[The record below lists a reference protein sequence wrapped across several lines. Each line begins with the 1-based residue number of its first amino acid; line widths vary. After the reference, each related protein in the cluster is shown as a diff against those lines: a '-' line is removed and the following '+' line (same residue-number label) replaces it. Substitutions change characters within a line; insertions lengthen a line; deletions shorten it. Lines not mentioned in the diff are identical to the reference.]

1 MPFSSEDHDWKVAF
15 TQSLLTIKRNSNT
28 MGKNVA
34 QKLIDS
40 HLVEGEM
47 EPGKEIGLKMDQTL
61 TQDATGTMV
70 MLEFEAMGLPEVKTE
85 LSAQYVDH
93 NLIQS
98 DFKNPDDHLFLR
110 SACKKFGVYYSRPG
124 NGVSHPV
131 HQERFGIPGKT
142 MIGSDS
148 HTPAAGAIGMLAI
161 GAGGLDVAMAM
172 AGKPYTIK
180 TPEIWGV
187 KLTGELPDWVSAK
200 DVILT
205 MLQRHD
211 VDGGV
216 GRIIEYYG
224 PGLDDLSCMD
234 RHVIANMGTELGATS
249 TVFPADDEVRRFLK
263 SQGREEVFTEIKADE
278 DAEYDHYEEINLS
291 ELVPMIAKPSSPG
304 NVVPVREVEGQEI
317 YQSYVGSSANPG
329 YRDFAIA
336 AEIVD
341 DLQVHDRVSFDI
353 NPTSRQILENLM
365 NEGHLQMLTRAGGRI
380 HQAGCNGCI
389 GMGQA
394 PATGRISLRT
404 VPRNFA
410 GRSGT
415 KEDAVY
421 LVSPETAAASAL
433 TGKITDPR
441 DLEDI
446 YGMSYP
452 DVSEPEELS
461 INTDQ
466 IVPPPGRTH
475 EGGYDS
481 GDGQFDGQ
489 PGLGTGDVQ
498 GELELEKGPNVVS
511 LPDFEGLPDTLDG
524 PVLLKVGDDISTDHI
539 MPAGSRILPYRSNI
553 PEISKFVYYQ
563 VDESFYDR
571 AMEYQDEGFFI
582 VGGANYG
589 QGSSRE
595 HAAIAPRYLGLR
607 AVVAKSF
614 ARIHRQNCANF
625 GILPLI
631 FADENDY
638 DKIDQGDT
646 LKLENL
652 REGIK
657 DEAQKV
663 TLHNETKDETYDL
676 THTLSSREVEM
687 VLEGSQISVVKKE
700 FAEEGEVA

>member
-1 MPFSSEDHDWKVAF
+1 
-15 TQSLLTIKRNSNT
+15 

-34 QKLIDS
+34 EKLIDS
-40 HLVEGEM
+40 HLVEGTM
-47 EPGKEIGLKMDQTL
+47 EEGEEIKLEMDQTL

-70 MLEFEAMGLPEVKTE
+70 MLEFEAMGIPRVQTE

-110 SACKKFGVYYSRPG
+110 SACKKFGAWYSRPG

-131 HQERFGIPGKT
+131 HQERFGEPGKT
-142 MIGSDS
+142 LIGSDS

-172 AGKPYTIK
+172 AGKPYTINM
-180 TPEIWGV
+180 PEVWGV

-205 MLQRHD
+205 MLERYD
-211 VDGGV
+211 VDGGL

-224 PGLDDLSCMD
+224 PGLDSLSCMD

-249 TVFPADDEVRRFLK
+249 TVFPADEEVRRFLER
-263 SQGREEVFTEIKADE
+263 QGREEAFQEIRADD
-278 DAEYDHYEEINLS
+278 DATYDVEAEIDLS
-291 ELVPMIAKPSSPG
+291 SLEPKIAKPSSPG

-329 YRDFAIA
+329 FRDFASA

-341 DLQVHDRVSFDI
+341 GYQVHDRVSFDV

-365 NEGHLQMLTRAGGRI
+365 NTGHLQMLTRAGARI

-394 PATGRISLRT
+394 PATGQISLRT
-404 VPRNFA
+404 VPRNFP

-433 TGKITDPR
+433 TGEITDPR
-441 DLEDI
+441 DLADLYDMEYPNAQEPDDI
-446 YGMSYP
+446 I
-452 DVSEPEELS
+452 

-466 IVPPPGRTH
+466 LVAPLSEEEAKG
-475 EGGYDS
+475 
-481 GDGQFDGQ
+481 
-489 PGLGTGDVQ
+489 V
-498 GELELEKGPNVVS
+498 ELEKGPNVVS
-511 LPDFEGLPDTLDG
+511 LPEFEALPQSFDL
-524 PVLLKVGDDISTDHI
+524 PVLLKVGDDISTDEI

-553 PEISKFVYYQ
+553 PKISEFVFEQ
-563 VDESFYDR
+563 VDESFFDR
-571 AMEYQDEGFFI
+571 AIEHQDTGFAV
-582 VGGANYG
+582 VGGTNYG

-595 HAAIAPRYLGLR
+595 HAAIAPRWLGTR
-607 AVVAKSF
+607 VKIAKSY
-614 ARIHRQNCANF
+614 ARIHRQNLANF
-625 GILPLI
+625 GILPLM
-631 FADENDY
+631 FKDDASYES
-638 DKIDQGDT
+638 IDQGDT
-646 LKLENL
+646 LQLRNL
-652 REGIK
+652 RDQVQAGTDVEVYNA
-657 DEAQKV
+657 D
-663 TLHNETKDETYDL
+663 KDETYVVEHDL
-676 THTLSSREVEM
+676 SERELQM
-687 VLEGSQISVVKKE
+687 VLQGSQISVVKEE
-700 FAEEGEVA
+700 FAEV